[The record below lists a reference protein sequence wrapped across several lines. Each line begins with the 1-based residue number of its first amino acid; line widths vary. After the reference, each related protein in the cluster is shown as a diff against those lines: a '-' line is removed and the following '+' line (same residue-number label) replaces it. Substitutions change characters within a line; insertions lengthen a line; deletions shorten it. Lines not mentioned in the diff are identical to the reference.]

1 MPNGM
6 GIGTVLVSRNHLRS
20 TSAGVESSL
29 EPPRLI
35 SDQALNKS
43 QFITIIHTNSK
54 YSYHLW
60 IFEFLKYIYEIWMEY
75 LIINIQLKIN

>member
-43 QFITIIHTNSK
+43 QKVVPSLTELFMDMAMKTPSASSVTCTDGQHGEG
-54 YSYHLW
+54 L
-60 IFEFLKYIYEIWMEY
+60 EGGV
-75 LIINIQLKIN
+75 